1 MALQIIYDEIQK
13 LHKTLNEIQKDMS
26 AIKKEQEE
34 DNEQSIQESKC
45 LKEKKLITKNIFSD

>member
-13 LHKTLNEIQKDMS
+13 LNKTLNAIQKDMN

-34 DNEQSIQESKC
+34 E
-45 LKEKKLITKNIFSD
+45 